1 MLSAHYTTLIEL
13 SDILCKGTGNIA
25 TLYKFGDESN
35 LVSQK
40 TTWNSLQNLS

>member
-13 SDILCKGTGNIA
+13 SDILCKGTGNNA

-35 LVSQK
+35 LVSC
-40 TTWNSLQNLS
+40 NVAGQNKAL

>member
-35 LVSQK
+35 LVSC
-40 TTWNSLQNLS
+40 SVAGQNKAL